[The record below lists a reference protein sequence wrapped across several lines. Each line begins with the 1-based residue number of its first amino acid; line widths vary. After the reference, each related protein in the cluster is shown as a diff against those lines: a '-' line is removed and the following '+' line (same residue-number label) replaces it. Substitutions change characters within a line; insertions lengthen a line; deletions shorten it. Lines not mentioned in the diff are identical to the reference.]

1 MNGLGLV
8 YKMFGDH
15 FVGAIPVALTGNSP
29 QPAPKFPAGSPDQ
42 PEKSSGSPT
51 YPLDMFA
58 ALSPD
63 RKFLVV
69 SVVNATETEQK
80 VDLSVTGAHL
90 SGPSTLWQLTAKS
103 ADALNRVGQ
112 EPQLA
117 IKESS
122 IGNAPAAIAVA
133 PVSVNIYQFPVAQ

>member
-1 MNGLGLV
+1 
-8 YKMFGDH
+8 MFGDH

-29 QPAPKFPAGSPDQ
+29 QPAPKFLAGSPDQ

-51 YPLDMFA
+51 YPLDTYA

-63 RKFLVV
+63 RKFLIV
-69 SVVNATETEQK
+69 SVVNATESEQK
-80 VDLSVTGAHL
+80 LDLSVTGAHL

-122 IGNAPAAIAVA
+122 IGNAPAAIIVA
-133 PVSVNIYQFPVAQ
+133 PISVNIYQFPVAQ